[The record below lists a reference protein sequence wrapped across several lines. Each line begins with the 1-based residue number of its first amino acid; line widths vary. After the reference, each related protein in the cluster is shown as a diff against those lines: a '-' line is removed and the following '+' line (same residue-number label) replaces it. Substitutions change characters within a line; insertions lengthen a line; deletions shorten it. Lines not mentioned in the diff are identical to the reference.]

1 MGWPG
6 RNAMGG
12 AALDATWVLSVG
24 PCERPDGPRPRAV
37 VSPAADRSPVNEAG
51 EEAHLV
57 VAARHGD
64 RDAFGLLY
72 RRYGRMVHG
81 VLLARV
87 PRGQVE
93 DLVQDV
99 FLLALRRLGTLR
111 DPARFGG
118 WLAMIARNRA
128 IDFHRRARDTEE
140 LSDETPG
147 PPTSTDAEAEARAA
161 LALLRGLPEAYRETL
176 VLRLVEG
183 MSGPEIA
190 ARTGMTEG
198 SVRVN
203 LHRGMKLLRTR
214 VGASIG

>member
-1 MGWPG
+1 
-6 RNAMGG
+6 MGG
-12 AALDATWVLSVG
+12 AALDAIGSPFAHRPAWLRHALPDRTLRRHATVSEPADDIALVG
-24 PCERPDGPRPRAV
+24 
-37 VSPAADRSPVNEAG
+37 
-51 EEAHLV
+51 
-57 VAARHGD
+57 AARAGD
-64 RDAFGLLY
+64 RAAFGTLY
-72 RRYGRMVHG
+72 ERYGRMVHG

-99 FLLALRRLGTLR
+99 FLSALRRLDSLR

-128 IDFHRRARDTEE
+128 TDFYRQRRETVE
-140 LSDETPG
+140 LTDDVPG
-147 PPTSTDAEAEARAA
+147 PDTAGDAEA
-161 LALLRGLPEAYRETL
+161 LAVLATLRDLPDAYRETL

-183 MSGPEIA
+183 MTGPEIA

-203 LHRGMKLLRTR
+203 LHRGMKLLKAKLG
-214 VGASIG
+214 VASDHV